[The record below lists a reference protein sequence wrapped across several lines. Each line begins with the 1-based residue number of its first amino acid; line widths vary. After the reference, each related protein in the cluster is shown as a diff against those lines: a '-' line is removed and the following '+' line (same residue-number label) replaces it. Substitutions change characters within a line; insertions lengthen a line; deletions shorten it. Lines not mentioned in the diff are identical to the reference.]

1 MKPFNFS
8 FSINKKLR
16 IMNNIL
22 SYFKKLVS
30 NNYLFILCLAA
41 LTNFSASGQ
50 TTFIVTDRVLGNS
63 SGSFDNIIAT
73 AITSANSGNDV
84 IVYFNVAP
92 DACGNTLCYI
102 DNDIPHVTPTSGSIL
117 LIALAGN
124 INPQGFEYESSCAL
138 PKVFYSTG
146 GVTGGKVKVQNL
158 SFKEIIGSAYCG
170 SKSCGSDKVF
180 AKLEKKLT
188 GVNYK
193 SIQNKFYFYFE
204 EDYSG
209 TSVLDYKVLNS
220 SRQVVLSNT
229 ATLLTKEYGD
239 NRYNLNVG
247 TIPPGSYILE
257 ITNEK
262 NEKFYLRFSK

>member
-1 MKPFNFS
+1 MVNFNCIVGFC
-8 FSINKKLR
+8 
-16 IMNNIL
+16 
-22 SYFKKLVS
+22 
-30 NNYLFILCLAA
+30 FIFLMH
-41 LTNFSASGQ
+41 FGSSAQ
-50 TTFIVTDRVLGNS
+50 MTFIVTDRVLGNS

-102 DNDIPHVTPTSGSIL
+102 DNDIPYVTPTSGSIL

-146 GVTGGKVKVQNL
+146 GVTGGKVKIQNL
-158 SFKEIIGSAYCG
+158 SFKEIIGSTYCG
-170 SKSCGSDKVF
+170 SKSCGADKVF

-193 SIQNKFYFYFE
+193 PIQNKFYFYFE

-209 TSVLDYKVLNS
+209 SSVLDYKVLNS
-220 SRQVVLSNT
+220 SRQVILSNS

-247 TIPPGSYILE
+247 TIPTGSYILE

>member
-1 MKPFNFS
+1 MNFNC
-8 FSINKKLR
+8 
-16 IMNNIL
+16 M
-22 SYFKKLVS
+22 VG
-30 NNYLFILCLAA
+30 LCLTF
-41 LTNFSASGQ
+41 LIHFVSSAQ
-50 TTFIVTDRVLGNS
+50 TTFTVTDRVLGNS
-63 SGSFDNIIAT
+63 TSSFDNIIT
-73 AITSANSGNDV
+73 AAVASANSGNDV
-84 IVYFNVAP
+84 TVYFNVAP
-92 DACGNTLCYI
+92 DVCGNTLCYI
-102 DNDIPHVTPTSGSIL
+102 DSDIPAIIPTNGSIL
-117 LIALAGN
+117 LIASTAN
-124 INPQGFEYESSCAL
+124 TNPQGFEYESSCAL

-170 SKSCGSDKVF
+170 SKSCGSDKLF

-193 SIQNKFYFYFE
+193 PIQNKFCFYFE

-209 TSVLDYKVLNS
+209 TSVLEYKVLNS

-247 TIPPGSYILE
+247 SIPPGSYILE